1 MRPLYGERMDEVR
14 LFAVLDDAVAAVRA
28 ALDELEDW
36 GPAGTRPGQYRLDVA
51 ADEAALPILHGA
63 GLAVLSE
70 ESGLTGDG
78 GSGLLAVIDPVDG
91 STNAHRG
98 VPFYSTSICVLDDEG
113 PRAGL
118 VVNQDIGTRYAATRG
133 GGAERDGQSIK
144 PSGCDELGQAIVGM
158 SGFPGHH
165 AGWAQFRALGAA
177 SLECCAVAEGVLDA
191 YLTVGRSTLYGWDY
205 LAGLLVCRE
214 AGATATERDGRD
226 LIVRDDSSRR
236 PVVAATAALAERL
249 AQDETL

>member
-1 MRPLYGERMDEVR
+1 MDEIR
-14 LFAVLDDAVAAVRA
+14 LLEVLDDAVVAVRA

-36 GPAGTRPGQYRLDVA
+36 GPSGTRPGQYRLDVA
-51 ADEAALPILHGA
+51 ADDAALPILHGA

-70 ESGLTGDG
+70 ESGLTGDAG
-78 GSGLLAVIDPVDG
+78 LGLLAVIDPVDG

-98 VPFYSTSICVLDDEG
+98 VPFYSTSICVLDAEG
-113 PRAGL
+113 PLAGL

-144 PSGCDELGQAIVGM
+144 PSGCDELGRAIVGI
-158 SGFPGHH
+158 SGFPGRHP
-165 AGWAQFRALGAA
+165 GWAQFRALGAA

-191 YLTVGRSTLYGWDY
+191 YLTVGRSTLYSWDY

-214 AGATATERDGRD
+214 AGVAATERDGRE
-226 LIVRDDSSRR
+226 LIVRDDASRR
-236 PVVAATAALAERL
+236 PIVAATASLAAQL
-249 AQDETL
+249 AQDAIL